1 MTEKSSSNRDSL
13 LQFLIE
19 NQGTEMSLIEWGGGL
34 SLFGKLTD
42 FSELDLC
49 GRLLVESELSLETPD
64 LKVTLTL
71 HDELLGVQVSSNTQ
85 ANPQLFFI
93 AREVPKTRLI
103 FAHKKTKPNYDFQN
117 YCGTT
122 PTQPLL
128 EYKSVVI
135 RMTIEK

>member
-13 LQFLIE
+13 LQFLKE
-19 NQGTEMSLIEWGGGL
+19 NQGTEIWLNERGGGL

-71 HDELLGVQVSSNTQ
+71 HDELLGVQVSGNAH
-85 ANPQLFFI
+85 ANPELFLI
-93 AREVPKTRLI
+93 AREVPYSRLK
-103 FAHKKTKPNYDFQN
+103 FGHKNTYPNVAASMEVV
-117 YCGTT
+117 
-122 PTQPLL
+122 PEMLL
-128 EYKSVVI
+128 TIIGIQI
-135 RMTIEK
+135 RSNPDGH

>member
-13 LQFLIE
+13 LQFLKE
-19 NQGTEMSLIEWGGGL
+19 NQGTEISLKERGGGL

-71 HDELLGVQVSSNTQ
+71 HDELLGVQVSGNDH
-85 ANPQLFFI
+85 ANQELFLI
-93 AREVPKTRLI
+93 AREVPYSRLKFGHRKT
-103 FAHKKTKPNYDFQN
+103 
-117 YCGTT
+117 
-122 PTQPLL
+122 
-128 EYKSVVI
+128 
-135 RMTIEK
+135 